1 MIDDLIK
8 STKDSIAERLA
19 SPLTGSFV
27 VAWCV
32 WNYKFLVILFSS
44 AGLTQTFNLIDK
56 IAFSNP
62 TDLLLKGAVYP
73 LVSALL
79 YVFVYPYPTRAVYEF
94 TLLRQREKNL
104 LRQKIENETP
114 LTLEESRRIRT
125 EFSLLERKYREV
137 EDRLNSEIKELKVA
151 LEQAQKPE
159 TMGFDSG
166 DKTPNLIPL
175 APLQYELLRI
185 LEQSKGTETEE
196 AIISKSSQPRVQ
208 TEFSIGELVRLGL
221 IETGFDSEIS
231 ERTYMFTHEGRRAL
245 LNDGRVPS
253 PRT

>member
-137 EDRLNSEIKELKVA
+137 EDRLNSEIK
-151 LEQAQKPE
+151 
-159 TMGFDSG
+159 
-166 DKTPNLIPL
+166 TPNLIPL